1 MKTIVLSPMIDAYM
15 RTCSSQ
21 ILSGIISPLHLFK
34 SRFTLFFPF
43 SIPSLDKQLLLAN
56 YVQMKNE
63 KYSRRL
69 QAVPTALAT

>member
-1 MKTIVLSPMIDAYM
+1 MIDAYM
-15 RTCSSQ
+15 HTCASQ
-21 ILSGIISPLHLFK
+21 ILSGIISPLQVFK

-43 SIPSLDKQLLLAN
+43 SIPSLDNQLLPAN
-56 YVQMKNE
+56 WVQMKNE